1 MNLPFSPTFFREI
14 DIFQQLMEYESQKDK
29 KLLWKGE
36 KAVLVWGAS
45 DRHQF
50 LDEGLTWEHAKKA
63 LAYCVEKK
71 FITESERVEL
81 TKPTLRTHIIRS
93 LPVHEFGDFLGDES
107 SPVRINRNGILAGA
121 VLTETDFLNKRWRYQ
136 VWICAWWLILVAA
149 GLILVSQTV
158 AAAKNL
164 FVSGLFSQEKVN
176 NSRHGYC
183 SKRIHNPG
191 FDMER
196 NCLYKSKF

>member
-45 DRHQF
+45 DQHQF
-50 LDEGLTWEHAKKA
+50 LDEGLNWEHVKSA

-93 LPVHEFGDFLGDES
+93 LSVHGFGDFLDDES

-136 VWICAWWLILVAA
+136 VWIYAWWLILGAA

-158 AAAKNL
+158 AAAKSL
-164 FVSGLFSQEKVN
+164 FVSGLSSQEKVN

-183 SKRIHNPG
+183 SKGIHNLR